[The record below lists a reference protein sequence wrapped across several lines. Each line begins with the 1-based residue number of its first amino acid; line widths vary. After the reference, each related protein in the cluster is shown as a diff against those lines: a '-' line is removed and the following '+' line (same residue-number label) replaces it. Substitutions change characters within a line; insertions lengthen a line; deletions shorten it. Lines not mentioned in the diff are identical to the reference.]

1 MKEIFE
7 GGGGLDIMIPLLSR
21 SDLACNYPQA
31 TYLPPPLPLVVV
43 TTYTLFWCGPRFL
56 INHQASAFFSQAK
69 HIAGLL

>member
-7 GGGGLDIMIPLLSR
+7 GGLDIMIRLLSQ

-31 TYLPPPLPLVVV
+31 TYQPPPLLPLAVV

-56 INHQASAFFSQAK
+56 INHQASAFFSRAK